1 MVAVEVADQHQRRRA
16 LDPLRSFC
24 VTAPAGSGKTELLIQ
39 RFLTLL
45 ARVELPEEV
54 LAITFTRKAAA
65 EMRARI
71 VDALERA
78 LDDQPPA
85 DAHSALT
92 WTLARQALEND
103 RQQGWELLA
112 GPARLN
118 IKTIDGYCA
127 GLTRQMPVLSS
138 FGGAVAPVDDARPY
152 YLEATRAMLELLE
165 SSHAVAAD
173 LADIM
178 LHFHNNWP
186 RLENLLVSMLARRD
200 QWLAY
205 IGVDLHADS
214 AEQSLQDSV
223 RTLVQD
229 CLQSLGAKLGAYQG
243 EIMDCLDYS
252 RPAARTSD
260 RP

>member
-1 MVAVEVADQHQRRRA
+1 MASTEITDQRQRQQA

-71 VDALERA
+71 IDALETA

-85 DAHSALT
+85 DAHRALT
-92 WTLARQALEND
+92 WSLAREALQND
-103 RQQGWELLA
+103 RKQGWDLLT

-118 IKTIDGYCA
+118 IKTIDSYCA
-127 GLTRQMPVLSS
+127 SLTRQMPVLSG
-138 FGGAVAPVDDARPY
+138 FGGPVAPVNDARPY

-165 SSHAVAAD
+165 SNHPVAAD
-173 LADIM
+173 LAHIM
-178 LHFHNNWP
+178 LHFHNDWSA
-186 RLENLLVSMLARRD
+186 ERR
-200 QWLAY
+200 Y
-205 IGVDLHADS
+205 GSHNIGVSGLLR
-214 AEQSLQDSV
+214 QSNTV
-223 RTLVQD
+223 R
-229 CLQSLGAKLGAYQG
+229 
-243 EIMDCLDYS
+243 I
-252 RPAARTSD
+252 RT
-260 RP
+260 